1 MDEYNSGMDPEV
13 KRYFR
18 KIINSFSAG
27 LLWLVV
33 IATAGIFF
41 RLGEMG
47 HGIHWYNIVFLYPAR
62 GKPVLPVA
70 LLLQAMEKRVIS
82 NE

>member
-47 HGIHWYNIVFLYPAR
+47 NGIHWYNIVFYISLIAS
-62 GKPVLPVA
+62 LFF
-70 LLLQAMEKRVIS
+70 LLRYYYRLWK
-82 NE
+82 NG